1 MRPGEL
7 RQRGPAARSL
17 PGSLLVFTWIALGAL
32 TGCGGAGDAAA
43 PAAVAPSPN
52 PSPAPAPSPAP
63 TPSPLPG
70 PAPVPAPAPSSPGA
84 AAAEIAYLDAYMR
97 NWYLWRDRMPHP
109 DLSQFS
115 SAGTALKALTVSE
128 DRFSYIDDAQTF
140 NQFFDEGRTVGFGI
154 GYTARDTSVWIRLIQ
169 PQSPAALAGLRRGDR
184 ILAIN
189 AVPSA
194 TLIAE
199 GRLDAAF
206 GPIEIGYNG
215 QFSIERDGQVLEFR
229 VIKQTYSLSSVL
241 EARVIEANGR
251 KIGYVNLYSFNSPAR
266 SAWSSAIAALL
277 GAGAQDLVVDLRD
290 NSGGLLA
297 LAADVASSLAP
308 ADAPGKLFLRSEY
321 NSGHSGSDIQYRFA
335 ALPGLGRFER
345 LAWLTSER
353 TCSASEALMIGLRP
367 YRSSP
372 VIGSTTC
379 GKPVGFNPEQREGKI
394 YNIVTFRL
402 INSVGETDYF
412 NGLTPTCV
420 VTDDFR
426 KPLGDPA
433 ESLFAAAIGALNG
446 QACPSAPV
454 PKATTPR
461 PAPRPWDL
469 AAQIGVK

>member
-1 MRPGEL
+1 
-7 RQRGPAARSL
+7 
-17 PGSLLVFTWIALGAL
+17 
-32 TGCGGAGDAAA
+32 
-43 PAAVAPSPN
+43 
-52 PSPAPAPSPAP
+52 
-63 TPSPLPG
+63 
-70 PAPVPAPAPSSPGA
+70 
-84 AAAEIAYLDAYMR
+84 MR
-97 NWYLWRDRMPHP
+97 NWYLWRDRMPNP
-109 DLSQFS
+109 DLSQFA
-115 SAGTALKALTVSE
+115 SAGAALKALTVSE

-189 AVPSA
+189 SVPSA

-206 GPIEIGYNG
+206 GPIEIGYSG
-215 QFSIERDGQVLEFR
+215 QFSIERDGQVLDIR
-229 VIKQTYSLSSVL
+229 VIKQAYSLSSVL

-251 KIGYVNLYSFNSPAR
+251 KIGYVNLYTFNSPAR
-266 SAWSSAIAALL
+266 SAWSGAIAMLA

-297 LAADVASSLAP
+297 LAADIASSLAP

-321 NSGHSGSDIQYRFA
+321 NSAHSGSDIQYRFS

-379 GKPVGFNPEQREGKI
+379 GKPVGFNPEQREGKV

-402 INSVGETDYF
+402 INSLGESDYF
-412 NGLTPTCV
+412 NGLAPTCV
-420 VTDDFR
+420 VNDDFR
-426 KPLGDPA
+426 KPLGDPS
-433 ESLFAAAIGALNG
+433 ESLFAAAIDALNG
-446 QACPSAPV
+446 RACPSAPV
-454 PKATTPR
+454 PKATTTR
-461 PAPRPWDL
+461 PAPRRWDL